1 MTEDPLAGIPGAA
14 ASVLKFWFGELQ
26 PEQWWK
32 QDDQVDNAVRERFS
46 GLYEKLA
53 NNMPAD
59 WLETARGR
67 LAAVIVLDQFPR
79 NLFRGSP
86 KAFESDARALALAQD
101 AVDAGLDK
109 VLTID
114 ERAFLYL
121 PFEHCEDAEMQARC
135 VALYE
140 ELGDQGYLDFARKH
154 KLVIDRF
161 GRFPHRNAVLGRET
175 TDAEREFL
183 EQESWFW

>member
-1 MTEDPLAGIPGAA
+1 MAEDALAVLPGEA
-14 ASVLKFWFGELQ
+14 ASVLKFWFDDVQ

-32 QDDQVDNAVRERFS
+32 QDDQVDKTVREQFS
-46 GLYEKLA
+46 ILHEKLA
-53 NNMPAD
+53 STVPAD

-86 KAFESDARALALAQD
+86 KAFESDAKALALAED
-101 AVDAGLDK
+101 AVNLGFDK
-109 VLTID
+109 ALTKD
-114 ERAFLYL
+114 ERVFLYL
-121 PFEHCEDAEMQARC
+121 PFEHSEDAQAQARSI
-135 VALYE
+135 ALFE

-154 KLVIDRF
+154 KLVLDRF
-161 GRFPHRNAVLGRET
+161 GRFPHRNAVLGRKT
-175 TDAEREFL
+175 TDDEREFL